1 MPEKKPKATKAFK
14 KSSTKLSGLTK
25 SAQIIALLAR
35 GNGASIHEMMK
46 VTGWQAHS
54 VRGFMAGSLKKQSKT
69 VTSSVEKG
77 GERRYQLAVGS

>member
-1 MPEKKPKATKAFK
+1 MTEKKSKATKLSR
-14 KSSTKLSGLTK
+14 KSSTKSRGLTK
-25 SAQIIALLAR
+25 STQIIELLAR
-35 GNGASIHEMMK
+35 GGGASIHEMMK